1 MLNEISSNSK
11 SNIKCIIILFLLVI
25 FYSVS
30 YGQDT
35 LKNLPELI
43 LPLTNKKLVIA
54 HNMTNIIRYKGHKI
68 EDSGDPQYYSPTGN
82 FTQNMGGMVQVN
94 VMSDKYY
101 KDSTLE
107 KTVEFEMRT
116 AMKCGI
122 DGFQFYYPLRQRGP
136 DDDIIIAYFKVA
148 DSLKLNFKLTLCPSH
163 PSELNEEGRID
174 EYSRRM
180 NYIFKA
186 VGHNNSHWLR
196 TPDGRLILYLWY
208 GEQLADVPV
217 DTKGLPRMFYAAR
230 AYKKLSQK
238 VNEHFAC
245 VVAINNEISEAQTK
259 EYLDYFPAVW
269 MWTIPY
275 TNNYVGKKVAKACKE
290 RNRTFTG
297 STFSD
302 FYTSK
307 VLHAGTWDMF
317 DYAIDAATAGI
328 NKIERK
334 GIITN
339 LSYNFRKL
347 LEFAIDVDVPIVN
360 VITWN
365 DYPEGHH
372 LAPEVNH
379 NFGFSVLL
387 KQYKALWKGEPSPYK
402 DKDVA
407 ITFFKKYKSDIIPN
421 PYNIPIVYIGQSVPP
436 SQEDSIEVVTVLKAP
451 AELTVN
457 NKTVKVKSGIVS
469 TKFDYSLGNVY
480 VTLSRDKQTILEFS
494 TPEGITDKPYRT
506 DRLTYCFSSEFY
518 DLYKD
523 IFGILPPL
531 YSTEYAVDKPDPKT
545 IYVKKNV
552 YVEGN

>member
-1 MLNEISSNSK
+1 MKKI
-11 SNIKCIIILFLLVI
+11 NILILFIIVCSAS
-25 FYSVS
+25 F
-30 YGQDT
+30 GQDS
-35 LKNLPELI
+35 LKNLPELS
-43 LPLTNKKLVIA
+43 LPITNKKIVIA

-68 EDSGDPQYYSPTGN
+68 EDCGDPQYYTPTGN
-82 FTQNMGGMVQVN
+82 VTENMGGMVQVN
-94 VMSDKYY
+94 VMYDKYY

-107 KTVEFEMRT
+107 KTVEFEMIT

-148 DSLKLNFKLTLCPSH
+148 DSLKLDFKLTLCPSH
-163 PSELNEEGRID
+163 PSELNEDARIA

-180 NYIFKA
+180 NYIFDA

-196 TPDGRLILYLWY
+196 TPDGRLVLYLWY
-208 GEQLADVPV
+208 GEQLADVPA
-217 DTKGLPRMFYAAR
+217 DAKGLPRMYYAAK

-238 VNEHFAC
+238 VNENFAC
-245 VVAINNEISEAQTK
+245 VIAINHEINDKETN

-269 MWTIPY
+269 IWTLAY
-275 TNNYVGKKVAKACKE
+275 TDTYVGKNVARICKE
-290 RNRTFTG
+290 RKRTFTG

-307 VLHAGTWDMF
+307 VLRRGTWDMF

-328 NKIERK
+328 SKIERK

-339 LSYNFRKL
+339 LSYNYRKL
-347 LEFAIDVDVPIVN
+347 LEFAIDEDVSIVN

-387 KQYKALWKGEPSPYK
+387 KHYKAIWKKEPSPYANK
-402 DKDVA
+402 DIA
-407 ITFFKKYKSDIIPN
+407 ITFFKKYKYNVVPE
-421 PYNIPIVYIGQSVPP
+421 PFNIPIVNIGQSVPAVY
-436 SQEDSIEVVTVLKAP
+436 EDSIEVVTILKQP
-451 AELTVN
+451 ADLTVN
-457 NKTVKVKSGIVS
+457 GKTVNVKSGIVS
-469 TKFDYSLGNVY
+469 SKFDLVPGKVDVAVSKN
-480 VTLSRDKQTILEFS
+480 KQTVIDFT

-506 DRLTYCFSSEFY
+506 DRIIYSYSSECPNFY
-518 DLYKD
+518 KL
-523 IFGILPPL
+523 IFGNLPQL
-531 YSTEYAVDKPDPKT
+531 YSTEYSSEKQEPKM
-545 IYVKKNV
+545 VLK
-552 YVEGN
+552 

>member
-1 MLNEISSNSK
+1 MLNKLSAASK
-11 SNIKCIIILFLLVI
+11 STMKWFAVLLMLVF
-25 FYSVS
+25 FYPVS
-30 YGQDT
+30 YCQDS
-35 LKNLPELI
+35 LKNLPELS
-43 LPLTNKKLVIA
+43 LPLSNKKLVIA

-68 EDSGDPQYYSPTGN
+68 EDCGDPQYYPPTGN
-82 FTQNMGGMVQVN
+82 VTQNLGGMVQVN
-94 VMSDKYY
+94 VMSDMYY

-107 KTVEFEMRT
+107 KTVEHEMRT

-148 DSLKLNFKLTLCPSH
+148 DSLKLDFKLTLCPSH
-163 PSELNEEGRID
+163 PSELNETARID
-174 EYSRRM
+174 EYARRM
-180 NYIFKA
+180 NYIFNA

-196 TPDGRLILYLWY
+196 TPDGRLILYLWF
-208 GEQLADVPV
+208 GEQLADIPAE
-217 DTKGLPRMFYAAR
+217 TKGLSKSYYAAR
-230 AYKKLSQK
+230 AYKKLSQR
-238 VNEHFAC
+238 VNENFAC
-245 VVAINNEISEAQTK
+245 VITINNEISETTTQ

-269 MWTIPY
+269 MWTLPY
-275 TNNYVGKKVAKACKE
+275 SDKYVGRKVAEACME
-290 RNRTFTG
+290 RQRTFTG

-307 VLHAGTWDMF
+307 VLHSGTWDMF

-347 LEFAIDVDVPIVN
+347 IEFAIEVDVPIIN

-387 KQYKALWKGEPSPYK
+387 KQYKAQWKGVPSPYK
-402 DKDVA
+402 DRDVA
-407 ITFFKKYKSDIIPN
+407 IVFFKKYKSDISPK
-421 PYNIPIVYIGQSVPP
+421 PYNIPVVYIEKSFPP
-436 SQEDSIEVVTVLKAP
+436 NREDSIEVVTVLKSP

-457 NKTVKVKSGIVS
+457 NQTVCVKPGIVS
-469 TKFDYSLGNVY
+469 TKFDYLTGNVH
-480 VTLSRDKQTILEFS
+480 VIVSRNRQAIIELT

-506 DRLTYCFSSEFY
+506 DRLIYSFSSEFY
-518 DLYKD
+518 HFYKD
-523 IFGILPPL
+523 IFGNLPPL
-531 YSTEYAVDKPDPKT
+531 YSTEYATGKLSSKSL
-545 IYVKKNV
+545 YVKNT
-552 YVEGN
+552 GNK

>member
-1 MLNEISSNSK
+1 MLNKIYLCFKNRIK
-11 SNIKCIIILFLLVI
+11 SVTTLYLFLA
-25 FYSVS
+25 FFSVS
-30 YGQDT
+30 YGQDS
-35 LKNLPELI
+35 LKNLPELS
-43 LPLTNKKLVIA
+43 LPITNKKLVIA

-68 EDSGDPQYYSPTGN
+68 EDCGDSQYYSPTGN
-82 FTQNMGGMVQVN
+82 VTENLGGMVQVN
-94 VMSDKYY
+94 VLADTYY

-148 DSLKLNFKLTLCPSH
+148 DSLKLDFKLTLCPSH
-163 PSELNEEGRID
+163 PSELNEEARIN
-174 EYSRRM
+174 EYARRM
-180 NYIFKA
+180 NYIFDA

-196 TPDGRLILYLWY
+196 TPDGRLVLYLWL
-208 GEQLADVPV
+208 GEQIADVPN
-217 DTKGLPRMFYAAR
+217 DSKALPRMYYVAR
-230 AYKKLSQK
+230 AYHKLQEK
-238 VNEHFAC
+238 VNEKFAC
-245 VVAINNEISEAQTK
+245 TITINHEISQKETN

-269 MWTIPY
+269 MWTLPY
-275 TNNYVGKKVAKACKE
+275 NDNYVGKKVAKACKE

-307 VLHAGTWDMF
+307 VLHKGTWDMF

-328 NKIERK
+328 PKIERK

-339 LSYNFRKL
+339 LSENYRKL
-347 LEFAIDVDVPIVN
+347 LEFAIAQDVPIIN

-387 KQYKALWKGEPSPYK
+387 NQYKSLWKGVSSPYK

-407 ITFFKKYKSDIIPN
+407 IAFFKKYKYDLVPK
-421 PYNIPIVYIGQSVPP
+421 PFNIPIVNISQSVPP
-436 SQEDSIEVVTVLKAP
+436 SQEDSIEVVTILKAP
-451 AELTVN
+451 ANLTVN

-469 TKFDYSLGNVY
+469 TRFETAVGNVN
-480 VTLSRDKQTILEFS
+480 VSISRNKQTIVDFT

-506 DRLTYCFSSEFY
+506 DRLIYSFSSECLNFY
-518 DLYKD
+518 KS
-523 IFGILPPL
+523 IFGNLPPL
-531 YSTEYAVDKPDPKT
+531 YSTEYATDKGNSKT
-545 IYVKKNV
+545 MYVRKNFQ
-552 YVEGN
+552 